1 MRTFLATADLQYP
14 LPPGRIA
21 QEPLAQRDAS
31 KLLVYR
37 RGAIGHSNFL
47 SLADF
52 LPNGSTMVFND
63 TRVIPARLIFT
74 KDSGARIEILLLA
87 PVLPS
92 PLAAVSLA
100 ATPPVRWECAIGN
113 RKRWKSGELTMTV
126 GELTLHAYITEREQP
141 YVHFR
146 WNPAHIS
153 FSEVLQRTGAVPLP
167 PYIRRKAEPSDA
179 YRYQTLFALREGA
192 VAAPTAALH
201 FTESVFQRLDAKSI
215 KREFVTL
222 HVSAGTF
229 LPIQGDDAAAHTM
242 HAEHLSVTAET
253 VRQLMTSDW
262 LTAVGTTSLRTLE
275 SLYWWAARLE
285 RDPGA
290 PFRIRQHDPYEL
302 SGINLSRRNA
312 FERVLIHMQQNN
324 LDTITGESAL
334 YILPGYT
341 FRMTDALITNFH
353 QPGSTL
359 IALVA
364 AFVGNSWKA
373 IYTEALEND
382 YRFLSYGDSSLLF
395 P

>member
-1 MRTFLATADLQYP
+1 VKTFLATADLQYS
-14 LPPGRIA
+14 LPPERIA
-21 QEPLAQRDAS
+21 QEPLEQRDAS
-31 KLLVYR
+31 KLLIYR
-37 RGAIGHSNFL
+37 GGAIRHSHFL

-52 LPNGSTMVFND
+52 LPDGSTMVFND
-63 TRVIPARLIFT
+63 TRVIPARLIFR
-74 KDSGARIEILLLA
+74 KESGAKIEIFLLA

-100 ATPPVRWECAIGN
+100 APPPVCWECAIGN
-113 RKRWKSGELTMTV
+113 RKRWKSGELTMTE
-126 GELTLHAYITEREQP
+126 GDLTLHAYITERKQP
-141 YVHFR
+141 NVHFR
-146 WNPAHIS
+146 WDPAHLT

-167 PYIRRKAEPSDA
+167 PYIRRKAEPSDTS
-179 YRYQTLFALREGA
+179 RYQTIFALRDGA

-201 FTESVFQRLDAKSI
+201 FTEAVFQHLNAKSI

-229 LPIQGDDAAAHTM
+229 LPIQGEDASAHIM
-242 HAEHLSVTAET
+242 HAEQISVSAET
-253 VRQLMTSDW
+253 VMQLMTCEW
-262 LTAVGTTSLRTLE
+262 VTAVGTTSLRTLE

-290 PFRIRQHDPYEL
+290 PFRVRQHDPYEL
-302 SGINLSRRNA
+302 SRINLSRRNA
-312 FERVLIHMQQNN
+312 FERVLTHMQKNRFES
-324 LDTITGESAL
+324 ITGESAL

-341 FRMTDALITNFH
+341 FRMADALVTNFH

-364 AFVGNSWKA
+364 AFVGDSWRI
-373 IYTEALEND
+373 IYNEALKTD
-382 YRFLSYGDSSLLF
+382 YRFLSYGDSSLLI